1 MAPRKKVLQVKS
13 NVTIENARIG
23 FRNFTGK
30 EGQFN
35 PAGQR
40 NFVVFLEPELAEIL
54 STDGWNVKWL
64 EPRDPGD
71 DKQAYLPV
79 SVTYNN
85 YPPMVTLITSNGK
98 NILDEDTIDILDWA
112 ELDQVD
118 LIVRPYNWEVNDKS
132 GVKAYLKTMYVSIV
146 EDELAKKYQ
155 NVPDSAAAAADEP
168 FID

>member
-1 MAPRKKVLQVKS
+1 MAPRKKNLQVKS

-40 NFVVFLEPELAEIL
+40 NFCVFLEPDLADVL
-54 STDGWNVKWL
+54 ATDGWNVKWL
-64 EPRDPGD
+64 EPRSPED

-79 SVTYNN
+79 SVVYNQ
-85 YPPMVTLITSNGK
+85 YPPMVTLITSSGK
-98 NILDEDTIDILDWA
+98 NILDEETINILDWA
-112 ELDQVD
+112 EFGQVD
-118 LIVRPYNWEVNDKS
+118 LIIRPYNWDVNGKR
-132 GVKAYLKTMYVSIV
+132 GVKAYLKTMYITIV